1 MKILIVDDDQQMRK
15 AMDIAIK
22 RFGYQTV
29 LALNGKDA
37 LRRIDESIDVVIS
50 DIKMPGMNGV
60 DLLKEIKK
68 LFVSLPVILI
78 TAYGTVQLAVKALKL
93 GASDFILK
101 PFDNKIL
108 KEAIE
113 RASRFVGY
121 ETNIADDKFIGSD
134 GDILRIKTLLKKVA
148 DTDIPILLSGESG
161 TGKEVAA
168 RYIYNLMKNIGDG
181 NKDIPFVAINCSAI
195 PENLFESEMFGYEK
209 GAFTDAVSR
218 RIGKFEEAS
227 GGILFAD
234 EITEM
239 PYNLQAKLLRV
250 LQEKKIVRIGGKEVI
265 PVNFRFVSSTNRSIK
280 ESIIKNKLRK
290 DLFFRIN
297 ALTVELPPLK
307 HREGDIGKLANHF
320 LQIYRARFKRQ
331 VLSIQD
337 DAMKLLMNYEWP
349 GNIREL
355 ENVIERAVALSNGK
369 TLNRSDIF
377 LHGTYFSSELKKE
390 EEFSVM
396 LLADMEKKLIYKALE
411 KSNGNKTKAADMI
424 GVTPRTLRN
433 KLKEYED

>member
-29 LALNGKDA
+29 LALDGKDA
-37 LRRIDESIDVVIS
+37 LRLIDESIDVVIS

-60 DLLKEIKK
+60 NLLKEIKK
-68 LFVSLPVILI
+68 LFISLPVILI

-113 RASRFVGY
+113 RASRFVGH
-121 ETNIADDKFIGSD
+121 EINIADDKFIGSD
-134 GDILRIKTLLKKVA
+134 GDILRIKALLKKVA

-209 GAFTDAVSR
+209 GAFTDAVSK

-265 PVNFRFVSSTNRSIK
+265 PVNFRFVSSTNRSIE
-280 ESIIKNKLRK
+280 ESILKNKLRK

-337 DAMKLLMNYEWP
+337 DAMELLMNYEWP

-369 TLNRSDIF
+369 ILNRSDIF

-396 LLADMEKKLIYKALE
+396 PLADMEKKLIYKALE